1 MNEIRP
7 IRAKSGTNQ
16 EGASAHNRRVMID
29 ALRLNGH
36 LSRAD
41 LARATALTKQA
52 VSNIIEELENDGLV
66 ASLAAVRKGRGQ
78 PSTPYRL
85 VPEGAFAIGLQI
97 DRHVTRTV
105 AVDLIGT
112 VLARNEVILPAG
124 GPETGVEAILTLI
137 DETRQEL
144 SAIAPQSRDR
154 LVGLGVAMPG
164 PFGVD
169 ADADDPWMM
178 AAWQSFPLL
187 ERLAAGT
194 GLDVRLQND
203 AAAAATAEK
212 MVGAAHGVDH
222 ALCVYLGYGLGAG
235 LILNGELYRGAHGNA
250 GEIGMILSRPRG
262 CSDDGRA
269 PLEHRISIASLCKVL
284 EIDPADGDLY
294 GRIDAVAHLKD
305 RRVAAWIADAAF
317 ELRATIQLLE
327 TFSIRRRSFM
337 RRHAIRARSPSH
349 GRSPPAAA
357 VDRRAAATQRA
368 AAATGF
374 RGPVGG
380 CDRCRGR
387 ADQPDL
393 RSALFSDPK
402 DAGRGAALSANGVAN
417 RSRKYGL
424 LFLLEIL
431 PI

>member
-7 IRAKSGTNQ
+7 VRAKSGTNQ

-97 DRHVTRTV
+97 DRHVTRTI
-105 AVDLIGT
+105 AVDLIGA
-112 VLARNEVILPAG
+112 VLIRKEVNLPGG
-124 GPETGVEAILTLI
+124 GPEEGVDAILALI
-137 DETRQEL
+137 DETRREL
-144 SAIAPQSRDR
+144 VTTAPEFNDR

-164 PFGVD
+164 PFGID
-169 ADADDPWMM
+169 SATDDPWMM

-187 ERLAAGT
+187 ERLSEGT

-212 MVGAAHGVDH
+212 MVGAAHGIDH
-222 ALCVYLGYGLGAG
+222 AVCVYLGYGLGAG
-235 LILNGELYRGAHGNA
+235 LILNGELYRGGHGNA
-250 GEIGMILSRPRG
+250 GEIGMILSRARVG
-262 CSDDGRA
+262 ADDARA
-269 PLEHRISIASLCKVL
+269 PIEHRISIASLCKGL
-284 EIDPADGDLY
+284 DIDPADPDLY
-294 GRIDAVAHLKD
+294 RRIDAAAGSKD
-305 RRVAAWIADAAF
+305 RRVMDWIAGAAH

-327 TFSIRRRSFM
+327 TIFDPQTIILCGGMPPVLANLLIDALHPLLPSIAERRQRSKPRLQLGFTDPW
-337 RRHAIRARSPSH
+337 AVAV
-349 GRSPPAAA
+349 GAAA
-357 VDRRAAATQRA
+357 EPISRTFDPRFSAILKSR
-368 AAATGF
+368 
-374 RGPVGG
+374 VGG
-380 CDRCRGR
+380 T
-387 ADQPDL
+387 L
-393 RSALFSDPK
+393 
-402 DAGRGAALSANGVAN
+402 
-417 RSRKYGL
+417 
-424 LFLLEIL
+424 
-431 PI
+431 